1 MKSQPWIQ
9 LNMNEI
15 ISNKVEPHAE
25 VDAVQ
30 IYFFVNVIFTAERC
44 DTINM

>member
-1 MKSQPWIQ
+1 MKSQPWIH
-9 LNMNEI
+9 LNINEI
-15 ISNKVEPHAE
+15 NKVEPHVE

-30 IYFFVNVIFTAERC
+30 IYFFVNAIFTAERC